1 MTQTGPMQSGG
12 PTQPPPERVVARVR
26 RHARVLT
33 VPVLVLL
40 VVCGAVGFAV
50 GNVPETWMEFAL
62 VGLGMIVVFVF
73 TVLPYLAWLTRRYTI
88 TTRRLILRG
97 GLFVAVRQELLH
109 SRGYDV
115 TVRRNWFQ
123 SIFGSGDVRINTGH
137 DKPVV
142 LADVPNPNLV
152 QRVLHDLQEQS
163 NTLVAERRRWEQSAA
178 PDEPVAWGGR

>member
-1 MTQTGPMQSGG
+1 MTGPMQSGA
-12 PTQPPPERVVARVR
+12 PAEPPPERVVARVR

-40 VVCGAVGFAV
+40 AVCAATGFAV
-50 GNVPETWMEFAL
+50 GNLPETWMEFAL
-62 VGLGMIVVFVF
+62 VGLGALVVLVF
-73 TVLPYLAWLTRRYTI
+73 TVLPYLSWLTRRYTI

-115 TVRRNWFQ
+115 TVRRNWLQ
-123 SIFGSGDVRINTGH
+123 SVFGSGDVRINTGH

-142 LADVPNPNLV
+142 LVDVPNPNLV
-152 QRVLHDLQEQS
+152 QRVLHDLQEQT
-163 NTLVAERRRWEQSAA
+163 NTLVAERRRFEQSAA
-178 PDEPVAWGGR
+178 PDGAAAWGGR